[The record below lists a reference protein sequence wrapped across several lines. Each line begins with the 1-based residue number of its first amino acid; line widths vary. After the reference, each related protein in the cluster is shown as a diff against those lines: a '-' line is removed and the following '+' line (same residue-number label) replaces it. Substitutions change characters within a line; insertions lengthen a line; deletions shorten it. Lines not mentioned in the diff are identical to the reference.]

1 MSTSDEMRMDFIKK
15 QKLLKPLILLPAF
28 LLLGCTSPK
37 KQSNHII
44 LTKIADEQ
52 ITATEFSARSDLMFR
67 SANFKSKNTILN
79 TLISE
84 KNLVLEAQEN
94 SMLLQTP
101 VLQSTLKDIQE
112 KSMRDQLHHE
122 VAFNNVE
129 LDFQE
134 ISNAFRPSIGEYE
147 LSERRK
153 NIEYS

>member
-1 MSTSDEMRMDFIKK
+1 MDIIKK

-52 ITATEFSARSDLMFR
+52 ITAREFSARSNLMFR
-67 SANFKSKNTILN
+67 PAKFKSKKTILI

-94 SMLLQTP
+94 SRLLQTP
-101 VLQSTLKDIQE
+101 ALQSTLKDVQE
-112 KSMRDQLHHE
+112 KSMRYQLHYE

-129 LDFQE
+129 LYSQE

-147 LSERRK
+147 LAEGRK
-153 NIEYS
+153 NIEHS